1 MGDHSQDDQSQN
13 YRDILLEIDGP
24 IATIRFNRP
33 KSFNAMTVGMLAET
47 RDALDRVALIDSVRV
62 VLITGTG
69 RAFSAGAD
77 LAATLAALPVDA
89 DGKPDLGHLL
99 EAYYNPLVSRM
110 RSLPQPVIAVVNG
123 VAAGGASSLAFAAD
137 LTLAARS
144 ASFVQAFVNVALI
157 PDVGGSWSLPRA
169 LGRQRAMG
177 HALLGSSLSA
187 QQAQE
192 MGLIWAVAD
201 DDKLAEEALALASK
215 LAAGPRT
222 SIRAIKHAINAAAEQ
237 PFDHQLALEQRL
249 QAECGRS
256 PDFVEAARAFV
267 EKRKPSFK

>member
-1 MGDHSQDDQSQN
+1 MDYQ
-13 YRDILLEIDGP
+13 DILFEIDGP

-47 RDALDRVALIDSVRV
+47 RDALERIALDDAVRV
-62 VLITGTG
+62 VLITGAG

-99 EAYYNPLVSRM
+99 EAYYNPLVTRL
-110 RSLPQPVIAVVNG
+110 RSLPQPVIAAVNG

-157 PDVGGSWSLPRA
+157 PDVGGSWSLPRT

-177 HALLGSSLSA
+177 HALLGSTLSA

-192 MGLIWAVAD
+192 LGLIWAVTED
-201 DDKLAEEALALASK
+201 EALEEQAFALARK

-222 SIRAIKHAINAAAEQ
+222 SIRAIKLAINSALEQ
-237 PFDHQLALEQRL
+237 PFDHQLELEQRL

-267 EKRKPSFK
+267 EKRKPRFE

>member
-1 MGDHSQDDQSQN
+1 MDYQ
-13 YRDILLEIDGP
+13 DILFEIDGP

-47 RDALDRVALIDSVRV
+47 RDALERVALLDAVRV
-62 VLITGTG
+62 VLITGVG

-77 LAATLAALPVDA
+77 LAATLAALPVNA

-99 EAYYNPLVSRM
+99 EAYYNPLVMRM
-110 RSLPQPVIAVVNG
+110 RSLPQPVIAAVNG

-157 PDVGGSWSLPRA
+157 PDVGGSWSLPRT

-177 HALLGSSLSA
+177 HALLGSTLSA

-192 MGLIWAVAD
+192 MGLIWDVIEDGELEVRALD
-201 DDKLAEEALALASK
+201 LARKIAT
-215 LAAGPRT
+215 GPQT
-222 SIRAIKHAINAAAEQ
+222 SIRAIKHAINAAVEQ
-237 PFDHQLALEQRL
+237 PFDSQLELEQRL

-267 EKRKPSFK
+267 EKRKPRFE